1 MTSEND
7 VHEKKLTPLALTLDV
22 IRTFGV
28 NSRLKYGANSSV
40 SSSFNTCSK
49 STIFVTIINCF
60 QRVTG
65 SAFQLDSLRLKYH
78 AQ

>member
-7 VHEKKLTPLALTLDV
+7 VHKKKLTPLALTLEV

-49 STIFVTIINCF
+49 STVCHNYKLFPKSDGVSISV
-60 QRVTG
+60 RK
-65 SAFQLDSLRLKYH
+65 S
-78 AQ
+78 